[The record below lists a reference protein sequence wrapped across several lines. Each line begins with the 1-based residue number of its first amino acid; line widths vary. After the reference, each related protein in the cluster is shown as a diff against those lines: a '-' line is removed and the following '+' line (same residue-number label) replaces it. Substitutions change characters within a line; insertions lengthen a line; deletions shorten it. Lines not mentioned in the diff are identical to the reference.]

1 MLENTAVQQLIETQI
16 KSAVDQYVQHILAD
30 TDWAEQIE
38 NRIIKYVQ
46 DRILAKFAN
55 MSSMPD
61 LVETVKSSVQTL
73 MTQGHVPGVQ
83 NYIDQSTIQA
93 VVDRSVE
100 THVSTAI
107 DCLTVDTAWIGKI
120 ETLIN
125 QTYVRKLAQHL
136 HDVDITAIIGKHIDT
151 GIDRWQDRLLEHFRT
166 KGITDLA
173 TKTELTVMD
182 NTVVVES
189 ELVSTAA
196 TVEKDLTIKGT
207 AIVNNLAVRGT
218 INTDNKSWQILSDH
232 IANKTLTQIS
242 EQWRTD
248 MLNQVLDLAKQQG
261 IEFAQVLIE
270 GQPLVNGNKLN
281 TAITDSN
288 IQQLGMLRSLNVTG
302 PVNLNNAVNV
312 VGRRL
317 GINTEQP
324 EMALSIWD
332 EEVGVIAGKFSK
344 QTAFVGTSRATA
356 LNIGVNRTPSIEIDA
371 DGLTTVKNL
380 RVGRHIYTHA
390 ATMPGYSGTRG
401 DIVFNSDPKPSEP
414 FAWQC
419 LGAFRWVPLR
429 SS

>member
-1 MLENTAVQQLIETQI
+1 MLENIAIQQLIETQI

-30 TDWAEQIE
+30 TDWAQEIK
-38 NRIIKYVQ
+38 NRIVKYVQ

-55 MSSMPD
+55 MSTMPD
-61 LVETVKSSVQTL
+61 LVETVKSSVALL
-73 MTQGHVPGVQ
+73 MTQGHVPGIQ
-83 NYIDQSTIQA
+83 NYVDDAVIIST
-93 VVDRSVE
+93 VDRSVE
-100 THVSTAI
+100 SFVTRSI
-107 DCLTVDTAWIGKI
+107 DQLSVDPNWVTKI

-125 QTYVRKLAQHL
+125 QTYVRKLAERL
-136 HDVDITAIIGKHIDT
+136 HDIDITAMIGQHIDH
-151 GIDRWQDRLLEHFRT
+151 GIDRWQYRLVQDFKTR
-166 KGITDLA
+166 GISDHA
-173 TKTELTVMD
+173 TATELTVMD
-182 NTVVVES
+182 GTVVVES
-189 ELVSTAA
+189 ELVTTAV
-196 TVEKDLTIKGT
+196 TVEKDITVKGT
-207 AIVNNLAVRGT
+207 AILNNLSVRGT

-232 IANKTLTQIS
+232 IADKTLAQIS

-248 MLNQVLDLAKQQG
+248 MTNQVLTLAKEQG
-261 IEFAQVLIE
+261 IEFAQVLIQ
-270 GQPLVNGNKLN
+270 GSPIVDGNALN
-281 TAITDSN
+281 AAITHSN
-288 IQQLGMLRSLNVTG
+288 IQKLGTLQSLSVTG
-302 PVNLNNAVNV
+302 PVNLNNVVNV

-344 QTAFVGTSRATA
+344 HTAFVGTSRATA

-429 SS
+429 SA

>member
-1 MLENTAVQQLIETQI
+1 MFENMAVQQLIETQI

-38 NRIIKYVQ
+38 TRIVKYVQ
-46 DRILAKFAN
+46 DRILGKFAN
-55 MSSMPD
+55 ISTMPD
-61 LVETVKSSVQTL
+61 LVETVKSSVAAL
-73 MTQGHVPGVQ
+73 MTQGHVPGIQ
-83 NYIDQSTIQA
+83 NYIDDA
-93 VVDRSVE
+93 VITGTVDRSVE
-100 THVSTAI
+100 TFVTQTI
-107 DCLTVDTAWIGKI
+107 DQLSIDPAWLTKI
-120 ETLIN
+120 EILIN
-125 QTYVRKLAQHL
+125 QTYARKLAERL
-136 HDVDITAIIGKHIDT
+136 HDVDITVMVGQHIDN
-151 GIDRWQDRLLEHFRT
+151 GIDRWQDRLLADFKTR
-166 KGITDLA
+166 GIADLA
-173 TKTELTVMD
+173 TATELTVMD
-182 NTVVVES
+182 GTVVVES
-189 ELVSTAA
+189 ELATTAA
-196 TVEKDLTIKGT
+196 TVEKDITIKGT
-207 AIVNNLAVRGT
+207 AILNNLSVRGT

-232 IANKTLTQIS
+232 IADKTLVQIS

-248 MLNQVLDLAKQQG
+248 MTNQVLTLAKQQG
-261 IEFAQVLIE
+261 IEFAQVLIQ
-270 GQPLVNGNKLN
+270 GTPLINGNTLN
-281 TAITDSN
+281 ASITDSN
-288 IQQLGMLRSLNVTG
+288 IQQLGTLRSLSVTG

-356 LNIGVNRTPSIEIDA
+356 LNIGVNRTPAIEIDT

-390 ATMPGYSGTRG
+390 TSMPGYSGTRG

-419 LGAFRWVPLR
+419 LGAFRWVPLK
-429 SS
+429 SA

>member
-1 MLENTAVQQLIETQI
+1 MLENAVVQQLIETQI

-30 TDWAEQIE
+30 TDWAQEIE

-55 MSSMPD
+55 MSTMPD
-61 LVETVKSSVQTL
+61 LVETVKSSVATL
-73 MTQGHVPGVQ
+73 ITQGHVPGIQ
-83 NYIDQSTIQA
+83 NYVDDA
-93 VVDRSVE
+93 VITATVDRSVE
-100 THVSTAI
+100 SFVTQTINQLS
-107 DCLTVDTAWIGKI
+107 VDADWLAKI

-125 QTYVRKLAQHL
+125 QTYVRKLSERL
-136 HDVDITAIIGKHIDT
+136 HDVDITAMIGQHIDR
-151 GIDRWQDRLLEHFRT
+151 GVDRWQDRLLADFKTR
-166 KGITDLA
+166 GISDQA

-182 NTVVVES
+182 GTVVVES
-189 ELVSTAA
+189 ELATTAA
-196 TVEKDLTIKGT
+196 TVEKDITVKGT
-207 AIVNNLAVRGT
+207 AILNNLSVRGT

-232 IANKTLTQIS
+232 IADKTLAQLS
-242 EQWRTD
+242 EQWRAD
-248 MLNQVLDLAKQQG
+248 MMDQVLTLAKQQG

-270 GQPLVNGNKLN
+270 GTPLINGNALN
-281 TAITDSN
+281 AAITESN
-288 IQQLGMLRSLNVTG
+288 IQQLGTLRSLSVAG

-356 LNIGVNRTPSIEIDA
+356 LNIGVNRTPAIEIDA

-380 RVGRHIYTHA
+380 RVGRHVYTHA

-401 DIVFNSDPKPSEP
+401 DIVFNSDPKPTEP

-429 SS
+429 SV

>member
-30 TDWAEQIE
+30 TDWAQEIE
-38 NRIIKYVQ
+38 NRIVKYVQ

-55 MSSMPD
+55 MSTMPD
-61 LVETVKSSVQTL
+61 LVETVKSSVALL
-73 MTQGHVPGVQ
+73 MTQGHVPGIQ
-83 NYIDQSTIQA
+83 NYVDDAVITST
-93 VVDRSVE
+93 VDRSVE
-100 THVSTAI
+100 SFVTRSI
-107 DCLTVDTAWIGKI
+107 DQLSVDPDWLAKI

-125 QTYVRKLAQHL
+125 QTYTRKLSERL
-136 HDVDITAIIGKHIDT
+136 HDVDITAMIGQHIDH
-151 GIDRWQDRLLEHFRT
+151 GIDRWQDRLVQDFKTR
-166 KGITDLA
+166 GISDQA
-173 TKTELTVMD
+173 TATELTVMD
-182 NTVVVES
+182 GTVVVES
-189 ELVSTAA
+189 ELATTAA
-196 TVEKDLTIKGT
+196 TVEKDITVKGT
-207 AIVNNLAVRGT
+207 AILNNLSVRGT
-218 INTDNKSWQILSDH
+218 INTDNKSWQLLSDH
-232 IANKTLTQIS
+232 IADKTLAQLS

-248 MLNQVLDLAKQQG
+248 MINQVLALAKQQG

-270 GQPLVNGNKLN
+270 GTPLINGNALN
-281 TAITDSN
+281 AAITDTN
-288 IQQLGMLRSLNVTG
+288 IQQLGTLRSLSVTG

-332 EEVGVIAGKFSK
+332 EEVGVVAGKFSK
-344 QTAFVGTSRATA
+344 HTAFVGTSRATA

-429 SS
+429 SA

>member
-1 MLENTAVQQLIETQI
+1 MLENIAVQQLIETQI

-46 DRILAKFAN
+46 DRILGKFAN

-73 MTQGHVPGVQ
+73 MTQGHVPGIQ
-83 NYIDQSTIQA
+83 NYVDDRVITA
-93 VVDRSVE
+93 TVDRSVE
-100 THVSTAI
+100 TFVTRSI
-107 DCLTVDTAWIGKI
+107 DQLSIDPNWLSKI

-125 QTYVRKLAQHL
+125 QTYVRKLAEQL
-136 HDVDITAIIGKHIDT
+136 HDVDITAMVGQHIDR
-151 GIDRWQDRLLEHFRT
+151 GIDRWQDRLLANFKTR
-166 KGITDLA
+166 GIEDLA
-173 TKTELTVMD
+173 TNTQLTVMD
-182 NTVVVES
+182 GTVVVES
-189 ELVSTAA
+189 ELATTAA
-196 TVEKDLTIKGT
+196 TVEKDITVKGT
-207 AIVNNLAVRGT
+207 AILNNLSVRGT

-232 IANKTLTQIS
+232 IADKTLAQLS
-242 EQWRTD
+242 EQWRADITD
-248 MLNQVLDLAKQQG
+248 QVLSLAKQQG

-270 GQPLVNGNKLN
+270 GTPLINGNALN
-281 TAITDSN
+281 AAITDSN
-288 IQQLGMLRSLNVTG
+288 IQQLGILRSLSVIG

-344 QTAFVGTSRATA
+344 QTAFVGTSRATS
-356 LNIGVNRTPSIEIDA
+356 LNIGVNRTPSIEIDT

-380 RVGRHIYTHA
+380 RVGRHVYTHA

-419 LGAFRWVPLR
+419 LGAFRWVPLK
-429 SS
+429 SA

>member
-1 MLENTAVQQLIETQI
+1 MLENMAVQQLIETQI

-38 NRIIKYVQ
+38 TRIVKYVQ
-46 DRILAKFAN
+46 DRILGKFAN
-55 MSSMPD
+55 ISTMPD
-61 LVETVKSSVQTL
+61 LVETVKSSVAAL
-73 MTQGHVPGVQ
+73 MTQGHVPGIQ
-83 NYIDQSTIQA
+83 NYIDDA
-93 VVDRSVE
+93 VITGTVDRSVE
-100 THVSTAI
+100 TFVTQTI
-107 DCLTVDTAWIGKI
+107 DQLSIDPAWLTKI
-120 ETLIN
+120 EILIN
-125 QTYVRKLAQHL
+125 QTYARKLAERL
-136 HDVDITAIIGKHIDT
+136 HDVDITVMVGQHIDN
-151 GIDRWQDRLLEHFRT
+151 GIDRWQDRLLADFKTR
-166 KGITDLA
+166 GIADLA
-173 TKTELTVMD
+173 TATELTVMD
-182 NTVVVES
+182 GTVVVES
-189 ELVSTAA
+189 ELATTAA
-196 TVEKDLTIKGT
+196 TVEKDITIKGT
-207 AIVNNLAVRGT
+207 AILNNLSVRGT

-232 IANKTLTQIS
+232 IADKTLVQIS

-248 MLNQVLDLAKQQG
+248 MTNQVLTLAKQQG
-261 IEFAQVLIE
+261 IEFAQVLIQ
-270 GQPLVNGNKLN
+270 GTPLINGNTLN
-281 TAITDSN
+281 ASITDSN
-288 IQQLGMLRSLNVTG
+288 IQQLGTLRSLSVTG

-356 LNIGVNRTPSIEIDA
+356 LNIGVNRTPAIEIDT

-390 ATMPGYSGTRG
+390 TSMPGYSGTRG

-419 LGAFRWVPLR
+419 LGAFRWVPLK
-429 SS
+429 SA

>member
-30 TDWAEQIE
+30 TDWAQEIE
-38 NRIIKYVQ
+38 NRIVKYVQ

-55 MSSMPD
+55 MSTMPD
-61 LVETVKSSVQTL
+61 LVETVKSSVATL
-73 MTQGHVPGVQ
+73 MTQGHVPGIQ
-83 NYIDQSTIQA
+83 NYVDDA
-93 VVDRSVE
+93 VITTTVDRSIE
-100 THVSTAI
+100 TFVTRSI
-107 DCLTVDTAWIGKI
+107 DQLSVDPDWLAKI
-120 ETLIN
+120 ETQIN
-125 QTYVRKLAQHL
+125 QTYVRKLAERL
-136 HDVDITAIIGKHIDT
+136 HDVDITVMVGQHIDR
-151 GIDRWQDRLLEHFRT
+151 GINRWQDRLLADFKTR
-166 KGITDLA
+166 GIADLA
-173 TKTELTVMD
+173 TTTELTVMD
-182 NTVVVES
+182 GTVVVES
-189 ELVSTAA
+189 ELASTTA
-196 TVEKDLTIKGT
+196 TVEKDLTVKGT
-207 AIVNNLAVRGT
+207 AILNNLSVRGT

-232 IANKTLTQIS
+232 IADKTLVQIS
-242 EQWRTD
+242 DQWRAD
-248 MLNQVLDLAKQQG
+248 MMDQVLILAKQQG

-270 GQPLVNGNKLN
+270 GTPLINGNALN
-281 TAITDSN
+281 AAITDSN
-288 IQQLGMLRSLNVTG
+288 IQQLGTLRSLSVAG

-356 LNIGVNRTPSIEIDA
+356 LNIGVNRTPSIEIDT

-401 DIVFNSDPKPSEP
+401 DIVFNSDPKPTEP

-429 SS
+429 SA

>member
-1 MLENTAVQQLIETQI
+1 MLENTAVEHLIETQI

-30 TDWAEQIE
+30 TDWAQEIE
-38 NRIIKYVQ
+38 TRIMKYVQ
-46 DRILAKFAN
+46 DRILGKFAN

-73 MTQGHVPGVQ
+73 MTQGHVPGIQ
-83 NYIDQSTIQA
+83 NYVDNNVITTT
-93 VVDRSVE
+93 VDRSVE
-100 THVSTAI
+100 SFVIKTI
-107 DCLTVDTAWIGKI
+107 DQLSVDPDWLAKI
-120 ETLIN
+120 ENLVN
-125 QTYVRKLAQHL
+125 QTYTRKLAEKL
-136 HDVDITAIIGKHIDT
+136 HDVDITAMIGQHIDH
-151 GIDRWQDRLLEHFRT
+151 GIDRWRDRLLTDFKTR
-166 KGITDLA
+166 GIQDLA
-173 TKTELTVMD
+173 TVTELTVMD
-182 NTVVVES
+182 GTVVVES
-189 ELVSTAA
+189 ELVSNAV
-196 TVEKDLTIKGT
+196 TVEKDIVVKGT
-207 AIVNNLAVRGT
+207 AVVNNLAVKGT
-218 INTDNKSWQILSDH
+218 INTDNKAWQVLSDD
-232 IANKTLTQIS
+232 IADKTLAKIS

-248 MLNQVLDLAKQQG
+248 MVDQVLTLAKQQG
-261 IEFAQVLIE
+261 IEFAQVLIQ
-270 GQPLVNGNKLN
+270 GTPLINGNELN
-281 TAITDSN
+281 AAITDTN
-288 IQQLGMLRSLNVTG
+288 IQKLGTLRSLSVTG

-344 QTAFVGTSRATA
+344 HTAFVGTSRATA
-356 LNIGVNRTPSIEIDA
+356 LNIGVNRTASIEIDA

-380 RVGRHIYTHA
+380 RVGRHVYTHA

-429 SS
+429 SA

>member
-1 MLENTAVQQLIETQI
+1 MLENTAIQQLIETQI

-30 TDWAEQIE
+30 NDWSQEIE
-38 NRIIKYVQ
+38 NRIVKYVQ
-46 DRILAKFAN
+46 DRILGKFAN

-83 NYIDQSTIQA
+83 NYINESTIRS

-100 THVSTAI
+100 TYVTAAI
-107 DCLTVDTAWIGKI
+107 DGLTLDPAWIDKI

-125 QTYVRKLAQHL
+125 QTYMTKLTKRL
-136 HDVDITAIIGKHIDT
+136 HDVDITAMIGQHIDQ
-151 GIDRWQDRLLEHFRT
+151 GIDRWQDRLLQDFRT
-166 KGITDLA
+166 KGIQDLA
-173 TKTELTVMD
+173 SKTELTVMD
-182 NTVVVES
+182 GNVVVES
-189 ELVSTAA
+189 ELASNAI
-196 TVEKDLTIKGT
+196 TVEKDITIKGT
-207 AIVNNLAVRGT
+207 AIVNNLSVRGT
-218 INTDNKSWQILSDH
+218 INTDNKSWQILSDV
-232 IANKTLTQIS
+232 IANKTLAQIS
-242 EQWRTD
+242 EQWRSD
-248 MLNQVLDLAKQQG
+248 MLNQVLDLAKKQG
-261 IEFAQVLIE
+261 IEFAQVTIQGSPLINDK
-270 GQPLVNGNKLN
+270 VLN
-281 TAITDSN
+281 PAITDSN
-288 IQQLGMLRSLNVTG
+288 IQQLGTLRSLSVVG

-344 QTAFVGTSRATA
+344 QTAFVGTSRMTA
-356 LNIGVNRTPSIEIDA
+356 LNIGVNRTAAIEINT

-380 RVGRHIYTHA
+380 RVGRHIYTHG
-390 ATMPGYSGTRG
+390 ATVPGYSGTRG
-401 DIVFNSDPKPSEP
+401 DIVFNSDPKPGEP

-429 SS
+429 SA

>member
-1 MLENTAVQQLIETQI
+1 
-16 KSAVDQYVQHILAD
+16 
-30 TDWAEQIE
+30 
-38 NRIIKYVQ
+38 
-46 DRILAKFAN
+46 
-55 MSSMPD
+55 
-61 LVETVKSSVQTL
+61 
-73 MTQGHVPGVQ
+73 MTQGHIPGIQ
-83 NYIDQSTIQA
+83 NYVDDA
-93 VVDRSVE
+93 VITTTVDRSVE
-100 THVSTAI
+100 TFVIRTI
-107 DCLTVDTAWIGKI
+107 DQLSVDADWLTKI

-125 QTYVRKLAQHL
+125 QTYVRKLAERL
-136 HDVDITAIIGKHIDT
+136 HDIDITAMIGQHIDR
-151 GIDRWQDRLLEHFRT
+151 GIDCWQDRLLADFKTR
-166 KGITDLA
+166 GIADLA
-173 TKTELTVMD
+173 TATELTVMD
-182 NTVVVES
+182 GTVVVES
-189 ELVSTAA
+189 ELATTAA
-196 TVEKDLTIKGT
+196 TVEKDITIKGT
-207 AIVNNLAVRGT
+207 AILNNLSVRGT

-232 IANKTLTQIS
+232 IADKTLAQLS
-242 EQWRTD
+242 EQWRAD
-248 MLNQVLDLAKQQG
+248 MVDQVLTLAKQQG

-270 GQPLVNGNKLN
+270 GTPLINGNALN
-281 TAITDSN
+281 AAITDSN
-288 IQQLGMLRSLNVTG
+288 IQQLGTLRSLSVIG
-302 PVNLNNAVNV
+302 PVNLNNTVNV

-344 QTAFVGTSRATA
+344 QTAFVGTSRAMA

-429 SS
+429 SA

>member
-1 MLENTAVQQLIETQI
+1 MLENMAVQQLIETQI

-38 NRIIKYVQ
+38 TRIVKYVQ
-46 DRILAKFAN
+46 DRILGKFAN
-55 MSSMPD
+55 ISTMPD
-61 LVETVKSSVQTL
+61 LVETVKSSVAAL
-73 MTQGHVPGVQ
+73 MTQGHVPGIQ
-83 NYIDQSTIQA
+83 NYIDDA
-93 VVDRSVE
+93 VITGTVDRSVE
-100 THVSTAI
+100 TFVTQTI
-107 DCLTVDTAWIGKI
+107 DQLSIDPAWLTKI
-120 ETLIN
+120 EILIN
-125 QTYVRKLAQHL
+125 QTYARKLAERL
-136 HDVDITAIIGKHIDT
+136 HDVDITVMVGQHIDN
-151 GIDRWQDRLLEHFRT
+151 GIDRWQDRLLADFKTR
-166 KGITDLA
+166 GIADLA
-173 TKTELTVMD
+173 TTTELTVMD
-182 NTVVVES
+182 GTVVVES
-189 ELVSTAA
+189 ELATTAA
-196 TVEKDLTIKGT
+196 TVEKDITIKGT
-207 AIVNNLAVRGT
+207 AILNNLSVRGT

-232 IANKTLTQIS
+232 IAEKTLAQIS
-242 EQWRTD
+242 QQWRTD
-248 MLNQVLDLAKQQG
+248 MMDQVLTLAKQQG
-261 IEFAQVLIE
+261 IEFAQVLIQ
-270 GQPLVNGNKLN
+270 GTPLINGNTLN
-281 TAITDSN
+281 AFITDSN
-288 IQQLGMLRSLNVTG
+288 IQQLGTLRSLSVTG
-302 PVNLNNAVNV
+302 PVNLNNSVNV

-401 DIVFNSDPKPSEP
+401 DIVFNSDPKPQEP

-429 SS
+429 SA

>member
-30 TDWAEQIE
+30 TDWAQEIE
-38 NRIIKYVQ
+38 NRIVKYVQ

-73 MTQGHVPGVQ
+73 MTQGHVPGIQ
-83 NYIDQSTIQA
+83 NYVDDSIISAT
-93 VVDRSVE
+93 VDRSVE
-100 THVSTAI
+100 SFVTQTI
-107 DCLTVDTAWIGKI
+107 DQLSVDPDWLTKI

-125 QTYVRKLAQHL
+125 QTYVRKLAERL
-136 HDVDITAIIGKHIDT
+136 HEVDITAMIGQHIDN
-151 GIDRWQDRLLEHFRT
+151 GINRWQDRLLADFKTR
-166 KGITDLA
+166 GIADLA
-173 TKTELTVMD
+173 TATELTVMD
-182 NTVVVES
+182 GTVVVES
-189 ELVSTAA
+189 ELATTAA
-196 TVEKDLTIKGT
+196 TVEKDITVKGT
-207 AIVNNLAVRGT
+207 AILNNLSVRGT

-232 IANKTLTQIS
+232 IADKTLAQIS

-248 MLNQVLDLAKQQG
+248 IIDQVLTLAKEQG

-270 GQPLVNGNKLN
+270 GNPLINGNALN
-281 TAITDSN
+281 SAITDSN
-288 IQQLGMLRSLNVTG
+288 IQQLGTLRSLSVTG

-356 LNIGVNRTPSIEIDA
+356 LNIGVNRTPSIEIDT

-401 DIVFNSDPKPSEP
+401 DIVFNSDPKPTEP

-429 SS
+429 SA

>member
-1 MLENTAVQQLIETQI
+1 MLENTVVQQLIETQI

-30 TDWAEQIE
+30 TDWAQEIE
-38 NRIIKYVQ
+38 NRIVKYVQ

-55 MSSMPD
+55 MSTMPD
-61 LVETVKSSVQTL
+61 LVETVKSSVATL
-73 MTQGHVPGVQ
+73 MTQGHVPGIQ
-83 NYIDQSTIQA
+83 NYVDDA
-93 VVDRSVE
+93 VITTTVDRSVE
-100 THVSTAI
+100 TFVTRTI
-107 DCLTVDTAWIGKI
+107 DQLSVDPDWLAKI
-120 ETLIN
+120 ETQIN
-125 QTYVRKLAQHL
+125 QTYVRKLAERL
-136 HDVDITAIIGKHIDT
+136 HDVDITAMIGQHIDN
-151 GIDRWQDRLLEHFRT
+151 GIDRWQDRLLADFKTR
-166 KGITDLA
+166 GIVDLA

-182 NTVVVES
+182 GTVVVES
-189 ELVSTAA
+189 ELASTDV
-196 TVEKDLTIKGT
+196 TVEKDIIVKGT
-207 AIVNNLAVRGT
+207 AILNNLSVRGT
-218 INTDNKSWQILSDH
+218 INTDNKSWQLLSDN
-232 IANKTLTQIS
+232 IADKTLAQLS
-242 EQWRTD
+242 EQWRAEMTD
-248 MLNQVLDLAKQQG
+248 QVLALAKQQG

-270 GQPLVNGNKLN
+270 GTPLINGNALN
-281 TAITDSN
+281 AAITDSN
-288 IQQLGMLRSLNVTG
+288 IQQLGTLRSLSVTG

-356 LNIGVNRTPSIEIDA
+356 LNIGVNRTAAIEIDA

-401 DIVFNSDPKPSEP
+401 DIVFNSDPKPTEP

-429 SS
+429 SA

>member
-1 MLENTAVQQLIETQI
+1 MLENIAVQQLIETQI
-16 KSAVDQYVQHILAD
+16 KSAVDQYVQYILAD
-30 TDWAEQIE
+30 TDWAQEIE
-38 NRIIKYVQ
+38 TRIMKYVQ
-46 DRILAKFAN
+46 DRILGKFAN
-55 MSSMPD
+55 ISTMPD

-73 MTQGHVPGVQ
+73 MTQGHVPGIQ
-83 NYIDQSTIQA
+83 NYVDDA
-93 VVDRSVE
+93 VITATVDRSVE
-100 THVSTAI
+100 TFVTQTI
-107 DCLTVDTAWIGKI
+107 DQLSVDPDWVTKI

-125 QTYVRKLAQHL
+125 QTYVRKLAERL
-136 HDVDITAIIGKHIDT
+136 HDIDITAMIGQHIDH
-151 GIDRWQDRLLEHFRT
+151 GIDRWQDRLVQDFKTR
-166 KGITDLA
+166 GISDQA
-173 TKTELTVMD
+173 TATELTVMD
-182 NTVVVES
+182 GTVVVES
-189 ELVSTAA
+189 ELVATAA
-196 TVEKDLTIKGT
+196 TVEKDITVKGT
-207 AIVNNLAVRGT
+207 AILNNLSVRGA
-218 INTDNKSWQILSDH
+218 INTDNRSWQRLADDISS
-232 IANKTLTQIS
+232 KTLAQIS

-248 MLNQVLDLAKQQG
+248 MTNQVLTLAKEQG
-261 IEFAQVLIE
+261 IEFAQVLIQ
-270 GQPLVNGNKLN
+270 GSPIVDGNALN
-281 TAITDSN
+281 AAITHSN
-288 IQQLGMLRSLNVTG
+288 IQKLGTLQSLSVTG

-356 LNIGVNRTPSIEIDA
+356 LNIGVNRTPSIEIDT

-419 LGAFRWVPLR
+419 LGAFRWVSLR
-429 SS
+429 SA

>member
-1 MLENTAVQQLIETQI
+1 MLENMAVQQLIETQI
-16 KSAVDQYVQHILAD
+16 KSAVDQYVQHILSD
-30 TDWAEQIE
+30 TDWAQEIE
-38 NRIIKYVQ
+38 NRIVKYVQ
-46 DRILAKFAN
+46 DRILGKFAN
-55 MSSMPD
+55 ISTMPD
-61 LVETVKSSVQTL
+61 LVETVKSSVATL
-73 MTQGHVPGVQ
+73 MIQGHVPGIQ
-83 NYIDQSTIQA
+83 NYVDDA
-93 VVDRSVE
+93 VITTTVDRSVE
-100 THVSTAI
+100 TFITQTI
-107 DCLTVDTAWIGKI
+107 DQLSVNPDWLTKI

-125 QTYVRKLAQHL
+125 QTYVRKLAERL
-136 HDVDITAIIGKHIDT
+136 HDVDITAMIGQHIDN
-151 GIDRWQDRLLEHFRT
+151 GIDRWQDRLLADFKTR
-166 KGITDLA
+166 GIVDLA

-182 NTVVVES
+182 GTVVVES
-189 ELVSTAA
+189 ELATTAA
-196 TVEKDLTIKGT
+196 TVEKDITIKGT
-207 AIVNNLAVRGT
+207 AILNNLSVRGT

-232 IANKTLTQIS
+232 IADKTLAQLS

-248 MLNQVLDLAKQQG
+248 MVDQVLTLAKEQG
-261 IEFAQVLIE
+261 IEFAQVLIH
-270 GQPLVNGNKLN
+270 GTPLIDGNVLN
-281 TAITDSN
+281 AAITDSN
-288 IQQLGMLRSLNVTG
+288 IQQLGTLRSLSVTG

-390 ATMPGYSGTRG
+390 STMPGYSGTRG

-429 SS
+429 SA

>member
-1 MLENTAVQQLIETQI
+1 MLENAVVQQLIETQI

-30 TDWAEQIE
+30 TDWAQEIE

-55 MSSMPD
+55 MSTMPD
-61 LVETVKSSVQTL
+61 LIETVKSSVATL
-73 MTQGHVPGVQ
+73 MTQGHVPGIQ
-83 NYIDQSTIQA
+83 NYIDDTVITST
-93 VVDRSVE
+93 VDRSVE
-100 THVSTAI
+100 SFVTQTINQLS
-107 DCLTVDTAWIGKI
+107 VDADWLAKI

-125 QTYVRKLAQHL
+125 QTYVRKLSERL
-136 HDVDITAIIGKHIDT
+136 HDVDITAMIGQHIDR
-151 GIDRWQDRLLEHFRT
+151 GVDRWQDRLLADFKTR
-166 KGITDLA
+166 GIADLA

-182 NTVVVES
+182 GTVVVES
-189 ELVSTAA
+189 ELATTAA
-196 TVEKDLTIKGT
+196 TVEKDITVKGT
-207 AIVNNLAVRGT
+207 AILNNLSVRGT

-232 IANKTLTQIS
+232 IADKTLAQIS
-242 EQWRTD
+242 DQWRTD
-248 MLNQVLDLAKQQG
+248 MVDQVLTLAKQQG
-261 IEFAQVLIE
+261 IEFAQVLIQ
-270 GQPLVNGNKLN
+270 GTPLINGNALN
-281 TAITDSN
+281 AAITESN
-288 IQQLGMLRSLNVTG
+288 IQQLGTLRSLSVAG

-332 EEVGVIAGKFSK
+332 EEVGIIAGKFSK

-356 LNIGVNRTPSIEIDA
+356 LNIGVNRTPSIEIDT

-401 DIVFNSDPKPSEP
+401 DIVFNSDPKPTEP

-429 SS
+429 SA

>member
-30 TDWAEQIE
+30 TDWAQEIE
-38 NRIIKYVQ
+38 NRIVKYVQ
-46 DRILAKFAN
+46 DRIVGKFAN
-55 MSSMPD
+55 ISSMPD
-61 LVETVKSSVQTL
+61 LVETVKSSVAAL
-73 MTQGHVPGVQ
+73 MTQGHVPGIQ
-83 NYIDQSTIQA
+83 NYIDDA
-93 VVDRSVE
+93 VITGTVDRSVE
-100 THVSTAI
+100 TFVTRTI
-107 DCLTVDTAWIGKI
+107 DQLSMDPDWLAKI

-125 QTYVRKLAQHL
+125 QTYVKKLAERL
-136 HDVDITAIIGKHIDT
+136 HDVDITAMIGQHIDR
-151 GIDRWQDRLLEHFRT
+151 GLDRWQDRLLADFKTR
-166 KGITDLA
+166 GISDQA

-182 NTVVVES
+182 GTVVVES
-189 ELVSTAA
+189 ELATTAA
-196 TVEKDLTIKGT
+196 TVEKDITVKGT
-207 AIVNNLAVRGT
+207 AILNNLSVRGT

-232 IANKTLTQIS
+232 IADKTLVQIS

-248 MLNQVLDLAKQQG
+248 MTNQVLTLAKQQG
-261 IEFAQVLIE
+261 IEFAQVLIQ
-270 GQPLVNGNKLN
+270 GTPLINGNTLN
-281 TAITDSN
+281 AAITDSN
-288 IQQLGMLRSLNVTG
+288 IQQLGTLRSLSVTG

-356 LNIGVNRTPSIEIDA
+356 LNIGVNRTPAIEIDT

-390 ATMPGYSGTRG
+390 TSMPGYSGTRG

-419 LGAFRWVPLR
+419 LGAFRWVPLK
-429 SS
+429 SA

>member
-1 MLENTAVQQLIETQI
+1 MLENMAVQQLIETQI

-30 TDWAEQIE
+30 TDWAQEIE
-38 NRIIKYVQ
+38 NRIVKYVQ

-55 MSSMPD
+55 MSTMPD
-61 LVETVKSSVQTL
+61 LVETVKSSVATL
-73 MTQGHVPGVQ
+73 MTQGHVPGIQ
-83 NYIDQSTIQA
+83 NYVDDA
-93 VVDRSVE
+93 VITGTVDRSVE
-100 THVSTAI
+100 AFVTRSI
-107 DCLTVDTAWIGKI
+107 DQLSVDPDWLVKI

-125 QTYVRKLAQHL
+125 QTYARKLSERL
-136 HDVDITAIIGKHIDT
+136 HDVDITAMIGQHIDH
-151 GIDRWQDRLLEHFRT
+151 GIDRWQDRLVQDFKTR
-166 KGITDLA
+166 GISDQA
-173 TKTELTVMD
+173 TATELTVMD
-182 NTVVVES
+182 GTVVVES
-189 ELVSTAA
+189 ELATTSA
-196 TVEKDLTIKGT
+196 TVEKDITVKGT
-207 AIVNNLAVRGT
+207 AILNNLSVRGT

-232 IANKTLTQIS
+232 IADKTLAQLS

-248 MLNQVLDLAKQQG
+248 MIDQVLTLAKQQG

-270 GQPLVNGNKLN
+270 GTPLINGNALN
-281 TAITDSN
+281 AAITDSN
-288 IQQLGMLRSLNVTG
+288 IQQLGTLRSLNVAG

-344 QTAFVGTSRATA
+344 QTAFLGTSRGTA
-356 LNIGVNRTPSIEIDA
+356 LNIGVNRTPSIEIDV

-429 SS
+429 SA

>member
-1 MLENTAVQQLIETQI
+1 MLENIAVQQLIETQI

-30 TDWAEQIE
+30 TDWAQEIE
-38 NRIIKYVQ
+38 NRIVKYVQ

-55 MSSMPD
+55 MSTMPD
-61 LVETVKSSVQTL
+61 LVETVKSSVATL
-73 MTQGHVPGVQ
+73 MTQGHVPGIQ
-83 NYIDQSTIQA
+83 NYVDDRVITTT
-93 VVDRSVE
+93 VDRSVE
-100 THVSTAI
+100 TFVTRSI
-107 DCLTVDTAWIGKI
+107 DQLSVDPEWLAKI

-125 QTYVRKLAQHL
+125 QTYVRKLAERL
-136 HDVDITAIIGKHIDT
+136 HDVDITAMIGQHIDR
-151 GIDRWQDRLLEHFRT
+151 GVDRWQDRLLADFKTR
-166 KGITDLA
+166 GIADLA
-173 TKTELTVMD
+173 TTTELTVMD
-182 NTVVVES
+182 GTVVVES
-189 ELVSTAA
+189 ELATTAA
-196 TVEKDLTIKGT
+196 TVEKDITVKGT
-207 AIVNNLAVRGT
+207 AILNNLSVRGT

-232 IANKTLTQIS
+232 IADKTLAQLS
-242 EQWRTD
+242 EQWRAD
-248 MLNQVLDLAKQQG
+248 MMDQVLILAKQQG

-270 GQPLVNGNKLN
+270 GTPLINGNALN
-281 TAITDSN
+281 AAITDSN
-288 IQQLGMLRSLNVTG
+288 IQQLGTLRSLSVAG
-302 PVNLNNAVNV
+302 PINLNNAVNV

-356 LNIGVNRTPSIEIDA
+356 LHIGVNRTPSIEIDA

-390 ATMPGYSGTRG
+390 TTMPGYSGTRG

-429 SS
+429 SA

>member
-1 MLENTAVQQLIETQI
+1 MLENIAVQQLIETQI

-30 TDWAEQIE
+30 TDWAQEIE
-38 NRIIKYVQ
+38 TRIMKYVQ
-46 DRILAKFAN
+46 DRILGKFAN
-55 MSSMPD
+55 ISTMPD

-73 MTQGHVPGVQ
+73 MTQGHVPGIQ
-83 NYIDQSTIQA
+83 NYVDDA
-93 VVDRSVE
+93 VITATVDRSVE
-100 THVSTAI
+100 TFVTQTI
-107 DCLTVDTAWIGKI
+107 DQLSVDPDWVTKI

-125 QTYVRKLAQHL
+125 QTYVRKLAVQ
-136 HDVDITAIIGKHIDT
+136 DFKTRGISDQATA
-151 GIDRWQDRLLEHFRT
+151 
-166 KGITDLA
+166 
-173 TKTELTVMD
+173 TELTVMD
-182 NTVVVES
+182 GTVVVES
-189 ELVSTAA
+189 ELVATAA
-196 TVEKDLTIKGT
+196 TVEKDITVKGT
-207 AIVNNLAVRGT
+207 AILNNLSVRGA
-218 INTDNKSWQILSDH
+218 INTDNRSWQRLADDISS
-232 IANKTLTQIS
+232 KTLAQIS

-248 MLNQVLDLAKQQG
+248 MTNQVLTLAKEQG
-261 IEFAQVLIE
+261 IEFAQVLIQ
-270 GQPLVNGNKLN
+270 GSPIVDGNALN
-281 TAITDSN
+281 AAITHSN
-288 IQQLGMLRSLNVTG
+288 IQKLGTLQSLSVTG

-356 LNIGVNRTPSIEIDA
+356 LSIGVNRTPSIEIDA

-401 DIVFNSDPKPSEP
+401 DIVFNSDPKPTEP

-419 LGAFRWVPLR
+419 LGAFRWMPLR
-429 SS
+429 SA

>member
-16 KSAVDQYVQHILAD
+16 KSAVDQYVQNILAD

-55 MSSMPD
+55 MSTMPD
-61 LVETVKSSVQTL
+61 LVETVKCSVQTL
-73 MTQGHVPGVQ
+73 MTQGHVPG
-83 NYIDQSTIQA
+83 IQTYVDDRVITA
-93 VVDRSVE
+93 TVDRSVE
-100 THVSTAI
+100 TFVTRTI
-107 DCLTVDTAWIGKI
+107 DQLSVDPDWLTKI

-125 QTYVRKLAQHL
+125 QTYVRKLAERL
-136 HDVDITAIIGKHIDT
+136 HDIDITAMVGQHIDR
-151 GIDRWQDRLLEHFRT
+151 GIDRWQDRLLVDFKTR
-166 KGITDLA
+166 GIADLA
-173 TKTELTVMD
+173 TKTELIVMD
-182 NTVVVES
+182 GTVVVES
-189 ELVSTAA
+189 ELATTAA
-196 TVEKDLTIKGT
+196 TVEKDITVKGT
-207 AIVNNLAVRGT
+207 AILNNLSVRGT

-232 IANKTLTQIS
+232 IADKTLAQLS

-248 MLNQVLDLAKQQG
+248 IMDQVLTLAKQQG

-270 GQPLVNGNKLN
+270 GTPLINGNALN
-281 TAITDSN
+281 AAITDSN
-288 IQQLGMLRSLNVTG
+288 IQQLGTLRSLSVIG

-429 SS
+429 SA

>member
-1 MLENTAVQQLIETQI
+1 MLENAVVQQLIETQI

-30 TDWAEQIE
+30 TDWAQEIE

-55 MSSMPD
+55 MSTMPD
-61 LVETVKSSVQTL
+61 LIETVKSSVATL
-73 MTQGHVPGVQ
+73 MTQGHVPGIQ
-83 NYIDQSTIQA
+83 NYIDDTVITST
-93 VVDRSVE
+93 VDRSVE
-100 THVSTAI
+100 SFVTQTINQLS
-107 DCLTVDTAWIGKI
+107 VDAGWLAKI

-125 QTYVRKLAQHL
+125 QTYVRKLSERL
-136 HDVDITAIIGKHIDT
+136 HDVDITAMIGQHIDR
-151 GIDRWQDRLLEHFRT
+151 GVDRWQDRLLADFKTR
-166 KGITDLA
+166 GIADLA

-182 NTVVVES
+182 GTVVVES
-189 ELVSTAA
+189 ELATTAA
-196 TVEKDLTIKGT
+196 TVEKDITVKGT
-207 AIVNNLAVRGT
+207 AILNNLSVRGT

-232 IANKTLTQIS
+232 IADKTLAQIS
-242 EQWRTD
+242 DQWRTD
-248 MLNQVLDLAKQQG
+248 MVDQVLTLAKQQG
-261 IEFAQVLIE
+261 IEFAQVLIQ
-270 GQPLVNGNKLN
+270 GTPLINGNALN
-281 TAITDSN
+281 AAITESN
-288 IQQLGMLRSLNVTG
+288 IQQLGTLRSLSVAG

-332 EEVGVIAGKFSK
+332 EEVGIIAGKFSK

-356 LNIGVNRTPSIEIDA
+356 LNIGVNRTPSIEIDT

-401 DIVFNSDPKPSEP
+401 DIVFNSDPKPTEP

-429 SS
+429 SA

>member
-30 TDWAEQIE
+30 TDWAQEIE
-38 NRIIKYVQ
+38 NRIVKYVQ
-46 DRILAKFAN
+46 DRILGKFAN

-61 LVETVKSSVQTL
+61 LVETVKSSVATL
-73 MTQGHVPGVQ
+73 MTQGHVPGIQ
-83 NYIDQSTIQA
+83 NYVDDA
-93 VVDRSVE
+93 VITATVDRSVE
-100 THVSTAI
+100 SFVTQTINQLS
-107 DCLTVDTAWIGKI
+107 VDADWLAKI

-125 QTYVRKLAQHL
+125 QTYVRKLAERL
-136 HDVDITAIIGKHIDT
+136 HDVDITAMIGQHIDR
-151 GIDRWQDRLLEHFRT
+151 GLDRWQDRLLADFKTR
-166 KGITDLA
+166 GIADLA

-182 NTVVVES
+182 GTVVVES
-189 ELVSTAA
+189 ELATTAA
-196 TVEKDLTIKGT
+196 TVEKDITVKGT
-207 AIVNNLAVRGT
+207 AILNNLSVRGT

-232 IANKTLTQIS
+232 IADKTLAQLS
-242 EQWRTD
+242 EQWRAD
-248 MLNQVLDLAKQQG
+248 MMDQVLILAKQQG

-270 GQPLVNGNKLN
+270 GTPLINGNVLN
-281 TAITDSN
+281 AAITDSN
-288 IQQLGMLRSLNVTG
+288 IQQLGTLRSLSVIG
-302 PVNLNNAVNV
+302 PVNLNNTVNV

-332 EEVGVIAGKFSK
+332 EEVGLIAGKFSK

-356 LNIGVNRTPSIEIDA
+356 LNIGVNRTPSIEIDT

-390 ATMPGYSGTRG
+390 TTMPGYSGTRG

-429 SS
+429 SA

>member
-1 MLENTAVQQLIETQI
+1 MLENAVVQQLIETQI

-30 TDWAEQIE
+30 TDWAQEIE

-55 MSSMPD
+55 MSTMPD
-61 LVETVKSSVQTL
+61 LVETVKSSVATL
-73 MTQGHVPGVQ
+73 ITQGHVPGIQ
-83 NYIDQSTIQA
+83 NYVDDA
-93 VVDRSVE
+93 VITATVDRSVE
-100 THVSTAI
+100 SFVTQTINQLS
-107 DCLTVDTAWIGKI
+107 VDADWLAKI

-125 QTYVRKLAQHL
+125 QTYVRKLSERL
-136 HDVDITAIIGKHIDT
+136 HDVDITAMIGQHIDR
-151 GIDRWQDRLLEHFRT
+151 GVDRWQDRLLADFKTR
-166 KGITDLA
+166 GISDQA

-182 NTVVVES
+182 GTVVVES
-189 ELVSTAA
+189 ELATTAA
-196 TVEKDLTIKGT
+196 TVEKDITVKGT
-207 AIVNNLAVRGT
+207 AILNNLSVRGT

-232 IANKTLTQIS
+232 IADKTLAQLS
-242 EQWRTD
+242 EQWRAD
-248 MLNQVLDLAKQQG
+248 MMDQVLTLAKQQG

-270 GQPLVNGNKLN
+270 GTPLINGNALN
-281 TAITDSN
+281 AAITESN
-288 IQQLGMLRSLNVTG
+288 IQQLGTLRSLSVAG

-356 LNIGVNRTPSIEIDA
+356 LNIGVNRTPAIEIDA

-380 RVGRHIYTHA
+380 RVGRHVYTHA

-401 DIVFNSDPKPSEP
+401 DIVFNSDPKPTEP
-414 FAWQC
+414 FAW
-419 LGAFRWVPLR
+419 
-429 SS
+429 